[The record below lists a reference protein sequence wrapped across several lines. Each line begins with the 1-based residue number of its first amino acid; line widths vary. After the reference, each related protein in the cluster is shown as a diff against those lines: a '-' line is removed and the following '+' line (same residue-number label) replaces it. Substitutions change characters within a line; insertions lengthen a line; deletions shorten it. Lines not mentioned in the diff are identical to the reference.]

1 MIYFSV
7 DGKPIPQGSMK
18 FIRPGVMIHSRAA
31 ELALWR
37 ALVAQKA
44 KDNIPTP
51 FQEPIALEANFRL
64 IRGKSVKRPHPTV
77 PPDLDKLLRAVM
89 DAGTGVIW
97 LDDAQV
103 VKVSCTKSYS
113 DTPGVD
119 IGIRPIGLFEDTP
132 SLGL

>member
-37 ALVAQKA
+37 AMVAQEA
-44 KDNIPTP
+44 KKHIKVP
-51 FQEPIALEANFRL
+51 FQDSMVLEANFRL
-64 IRGKSVKRPHPTV
+64 IRGKSVKRPFPTV

-103 VKVSCTKSYS
+103 TQISCSKTYA

-119 IGIRPIGLFEDTP
+119 IGVRSIGLFDDTP
-132 SLGL
+132 

>member
-1 MIYFSV
+1 VIYFSV

-37 ALVAQKA
+37 ALVAQEA
-44 KDNIPTP
+44 KKHIGVPLE
-51 FQEPIALEANFRL
+51 EPIALEAHFRL
-64 IRGKSVKRPHPTV
+64 IRGKSVKRPFPTV
-77 PPDLDKLLRAVM
+77 PPDLDKLLRSIM
-89 DAGTGVIW
+89 DAGTSVIW

-103 VKVSCTKSYS
+103 TQISCSKTYA

-119 IGIRPIGLFEDTP
+119 IGVRPIGLFDDTP
-132 SLGL
+132 

>member
-37 ALVAQKA
+37 ALVAQEA
-44 KDNIPTP
+44 KKHIRVPIE
-51 FQEPIALEANFRL
+51 EPVALEAHFRL
-64 IRGKSVKRPHPTV
+64 IRGKSVKRPFPIV
-77 PPDLDKLLRAVM
+77 PPDLDKLLRGIM
-89 DAGTGVIW
+89 DAGTSVIW

-103 VKVSCTKSYS
+103 TQISCSKAYA

-119 IGIRPIGLFEDTP
+119 IGVRPIGLFDDTP
-132 SLGL
+132 

>member
-37 ALVAQKA
+37 ALVAQEA
-44 KDNIPTP
+44 KKHIKLP
-51 FQEPIALEANFRL
+51 FEEPIALEAHFRL
-64 IRGKSVKRPHPTV
+64 IRGKTVKRIFPTV
-77 PPDLDKLLRAVM
+77 PPDLDKLIRGVM
-89 DAGTGVIW
+89 DAGTGIIW

-103 VKVSCTKSYS
+103 IKITTSKSYGEVA
-113 DTPGVD
+113 GVD
-119 IGIRPIGLFEDTP
+119 IGVRSIGLFDDTP
-132 SLGL
+132 

>member
-1 MIYFSV
+1 VIYFSV

-37 ALVAQKA
+37 AMVAQEA
-44 KDNIPTP
+44 KKHIKVP
-51 FQEPIALEANFRL
+51 FQDSMVLEANFRL
-64 IRGKSVKRPHPTV
+64 IRGKSVKRPFPTV

-103 VKVSCTKSYS
+103 TQISCSKTYA

-119 IGIRPIGLFEDTP
+119 IGVRPIGLFDDTP
-132 SLGL
+132 

>member
-37 ALVAQKA
+37 ALVAQEA
-44 KDNIPTP
+44 KKHIKVPLE
-51 FQEPIALEANFRL
+51 EPVALEAHFRL
-64 IRGKSVKRPHPTV
+64 IRGKSVKRPFPTV

-103 VKVSCTKSYS
+103 TQISCSKAYA

-119 IGIRPIGLFEDTP
+119 IGVRPIGLFDDTP
-132 SLGL
+132 